1 MVERIELMAY
11 WLELLPKLEKIHDVF
26 HISMLR
32 KYVLDTS
39 HTLEAPPVELHEDL
53 SFEV

>member
-1 MVERIELMAY
+1 MIERIEPMAN

-26 HISMLR
+26 HILMLR
-32 KYVLDTS
+32 KYVPDPS